1 MTTSMPGIDEV
12 CIHPLAAFH
21 HGATVASRSTFDVA
35 LPPSTASYSIQ
46 TRTGALPFFLYLNNG
61 NKTVVVNDGV
71 IGGISNTTFNLLS
84 TDGTGSITNNETSG
98 TITSTLITPSIARV
112 EVNTS
117 SEYVGA
123 RFAIAKDERIFG
135 LWEYPWNGTLINKDL
150 LFDLKGVG
158 DADGINW
165 SNARAP
171 FFMSSQGYGV
181 YADTLAMGSYDF
193 TQQFHSQFIFNAS
206 TLVYYIIL
214 SEGSRTNFKSIL
226 TQYMNISSKIEMPP
240 DSAYG
245 PTFWSDD
252 FRQDFHDGVE
262 NAEENIL
269 DVAEKLNGNQIH
281 ATAIFDD
288 RPFGTGNQSWGNFD
302 FDPKFYPD
310 ANAMVEDLAKDGYDF
325 QVWAAN
331 RAFDSTKMFKVGLE
345 KKWFFPEINAQ
356 SFLGP
361 AFDLRIPEAYTWLT
375 QQMEYFTSLGVKG
388 FKIDRGEEGE
398 MPVYEQNYQMSK
410 FIKLLHDVMQAKW
423 GKGNFYNFARSAV
436 DRSRSHAGIWN
447 GDAHADWQGLQYSV
461 ASGIRAG
468 LLGFS
473 MWGSDTGGYN
483 RKRPRY
489 DLTEELWARW
499 MWFSTF
505 SPVYEIMIGTG
516 NTPWYPPFSTSS
528 PRLVDILKQTT
539 QLHHEL
545 RPYIKSHTYRAT
557 QDGIPLLRAMILE
570 SPNDTISYDIADQY
584 FFGSAFLVAPIVQ
597 KGTRR
602 SVYFPT
608 KGAKYIHY
616 LDRKAIYS
624 GGQTANVTADIT
636 SIPVFIRAGSIIPR
650 GDTYK
655 GNNRWTRGWSPK
667 LEIEV
672 FPSFDVPETVFNY
685 FNGKVEVK
693 ITMTTDVA
701 RKEVTIDW
709 EDLGIEDVELVVM
722 TKSGAA
728 RENIQSTGGR
738 KVLQNVVSLF

>member
-1 MTTSMPGIDEV
+1 MWFLLLA
-12 CIHPLAAFH
+12 CIGLLISSA
-21 HGATVASRSTFDVA
+21 
-35 LPPSTASYSIQ
+35 TASYSIQ
-46 TRTGALPFFLYLNNG
+46 TRTGALPFFLFLNAG

-71 IGGISNTTFNLLS
+71 VGGNSNTTFSLLS
-84 TDGTGSITNNETSG
+84 TDATGSITNNETSG
-98 TITSTLITPSIARV
+98 TITSKLITPSVAKV

-117 SEYVGA
+117 SSYVGA

-135 LWEYPWNGTLINKDL
+135 LWEYPWNGTLLNKDL
-150 LFDLKGVG
+150 MFDLKGVG
-158 DADGINW
+158 NTDGINR

-171 FFMSSQGYGV
+171 FFISSQGYGV

-193 TQQFHSQFIFNAS
+193 KQPFHCQFVFNAS
-206 TLVYYIIL
+206 NLVYYVIL

-252 FRQDFHDGVE
+252 FKQDFHDGVS
-262 NAEENIL
+262 NAEENVL
-269 DVAEKLNGNQIH
+269 DVVEKLKENQIH
-281 ATAIFDD
+281 ATSIFDD

-302 FDPKFYPD
+302 FDKKFYPD
-310 ANAMVEDLAKDGYDF
+310 ANGMVEDLTKNGYNF

-331 RAFDSTKMFKVGLE
+331 RAFNSTKMFKVGSE
-345 KKWFFPEINAQ
+345 KKWFFPEINSQ
-356 SFLGP
+356 SFKGP
-361 AFDLRIPEAYTWLT
+361 AFDLNIPEAYAWLT
-375 QQMEYFTSLGVKG
+375 QQLVYFTSIGVKG

-398 MPVYEQNYQMSK
+398 MPVYQQNYQMSK
-410 FIKLLHDVMQAKW
+410 FITLLHDVMQAKW
-423 GKGNFYNFARSAV
+423 GKGNFYNFARSSV
-436 DRSRSHAGIWN
+436 DRSRSHAGVWN
-447 GDAHADWQGLQYSV
+447 GGAHADWQGLQYSV

-483 RKRPRY
+483 RRRPRY

-528 PRLVDILKQTT
+528 PRLISILKQTT

-570 SPNDTISYDIADQY
+570 SPNDTASYELADQY
-584 FFGSAFLVAPIVQ
+584 FFGSAFLVAPIVT
-597 KGTRR
+597 KGVQR

-608 KGAKYIHY
+608 EGTKYIEY
-616 LDRKAIYS
+616 FNKTQVYPGGKAAS
-624 GGQTANVTADIT
+624 VTADIT
-636 SIPVFIRAGSIIPR
+636 RVPVFVRAGSIIPR

-655 GNNRWTRGWSPK
+655 GNNKWTRRWSPK

-672 FPSFDVPETVFNY
+672 FPSFDDPETVFLY
-685 FNGKVEVK
+685 WNGKAEVK
-693 ITMTTDVA
+693 ITMTTSKSNKA
-701 RKEVTIDW
+701 VTVDW
-709 EDLGIEDVELVVM
+709 EDLGIEDVELVM
-722 TKSGAA
+722 WTKNGAA
-728 RENIQSTGGR
+728 RGNIESTGGR
-738 KVLQNVVSLF
+738 KVFQNIASLF

>member
-1 MTTSMPGIDEV
+1 MWFLLLACIGLLTSPV
-12 CIHPLAAFH
+12 
-21 HGATVASRSTFDVA
+21 
-35 LPPSTASYSIQ
+35 TASYSIQ
-46 TRTGALPFFLYLNNG
+46 TRIGALPFFLFLNAG

-71 IGGISNTTFNLLS
+71 VGGNSNTTFSLLS
-84 TDGTGSITNNETSG
+84 TDATGSITNNETSG
-98 TITSTLITPSIARV
+98 TITSKLITPSIARV

-117 SEYVGA
+117 SSYVGA
-123 RFAIAKDERIFG
+123 RFAIAKDEIIFG
-135 LWEYPWNGTLINKDL
+135 LWEYPWNGTLLNKDL
-150 LFDLKGVG
+150 IFDLKGVG
-158 DADGINW
+158 NTDGISW

-181 YADTLAMGSYDF
+181 YADTLSMGSYDF
-193 TQQFHSQFIFNAS
+193 TQPFHCQFVFNAS
-206 TLVYYIIL
+206 SLVYYVIL

-252 FRQDFHDGVE
+252 FKQDFHDGVS
-262 NAEENIL
+262 NAEENVM
-269 DVAEKLNGNQIH
+269 DVVEKLQENQIH
-281 ATAIFDD
+281 ATSIFDD
-288 RPFGTGNQSWGNFD
+288 RSSGTGNHSWGNFD
-302 FDPKFYPD
+302 FDKKFYPD
-310 ANAMVEDLAKDGYDF
+310 ADGMVKDLTKNGYDF

-345 KKWFFPEINAQ
+345 KKWFFPEINTQ
-356 SFLGP
+356 SFKGP
-361 AFDLRIPEAYTWLT
+361 AFDLNIPEAYTWLT
-375 QQMEYFTSLGVKG
+375 QQLGYFTSIGVKG

-398 MPVYEQNYQMSK
+398 MPVYQQNYQMSK
-410 FIKLLHDVMQAKW
+410 FITLLHDVMQARW
-423 GKGNFYNFARSAV
+423 GKGNFYNFARSSV

-483 RKRPRY
+483 RRPPRC

-528 PRLVDILKQTT
+528 PRLMSILKQTT

-557 QDGIPLLRAMILE
+557 QDGVPLLRAMILE
-570 SPNDTISYDIADQY
+570 SPNDTASYELADQY
-584 FFGSAFLVAPIVQ
+584 FFGSAFLVAPIVT
-597 KGTRR
+597 KGAQR

-608 KGAKYIHY
+608 QGTKYIEY
-616 LDRKAIYS
+616 FNKTQVYPGGKAAS
-624 GGQTANVTADIT
+624 VAADIT
-636 SIPVFIRAGSIIPR
+636 RVPVFVRAGSIIPR

-655 GNNRWTRGWSPK
+655 GNNKWTRRWSPK

-672 FPSFDVPETVFNY
+672 FPSFDVPETLFLY
-685 FNGKVEVK
+685 WNGKAEVT
-693 ITMTTDVA
+693 ITMTTSKSSKA
-701 RKEVTIDW
+701 VTVDW
-709 EDLGIEDVELVVM
+709 EDLGIEDVELVM
-722 TKSGAA
+722 WTKNGAA
-728 RENIQSTGGR
+728 RGNIDSTSGR
-738 KVLQNVVSLF
+738 KVFQNIASLF

>member
-1 MTTSMPGIDEV
+1 MWSLL
-12 CIHPLAAFH
+12 LACLGLLSSSA
-21 HGATVASRSTFDVA
+21 A
-35 LPPSTASYSIQ
+35 ASYSIQ
-46 TRTGALPFFLYLNNG
+46 TRTGALPFFLYLNAG

-98 TITSTLITPSIARV
+98 TITSKLFTPTIAKV
-112 EVNTS
+112 ELNTS
-117 SEYVGA
+117 SGFVGA
-123 RFAIAKDERIFG
+123 RFAIAEDERIFG

-165 SNARAP
+165 SSARAP
-171 FFMSSQGYGV
+171 FFLSSQGYGV

-193 TQQFHSQFIFNAS
+193 TKPFHCQFVFNAS
-206 TLVYYIIL
+206 TLVYYVIL

-226 TQYMNISSKIEMPP
+226 TQYLTLSSKIEMPP

-252 FRQDFHDGVE
+252 FEQDFHDGVE
-262 NAEENIL
+262 NAEENVL
-269 DVAEKLNGNQIH
+269 DVVENLNKNQIH
-281 ATAIFDD
+281 ASAIFDD
-288 RPFGTGNQSWGNFD
+288 RPYGTGNNSWGNFD
-302 FDPKFYPD
+302 FNPKSYPD
-310 ANAMVEDLAKDGYDF
+310 VNGMIEDIVKSGYDF

-331 RAFDSTKMFKVGLE
+331 RAFDATQMFKAGLE
-345 KKWFFPEINAQ
+345 KKWFFPDIDAQ
-356 SFLGP
+356 RFEGP
-361 AFDLRIPEAYTWLT
+361 AFNLRIPEAYAWLS
-375 QQMEYFTSLGVKG
+375 QRMEYFTSIGVRG

-410 FIKLLHDVMQAKW
+410 FLTLVHDVMQKKW
-423 GKGNFYNFARSAV
+423 GKGKFYNFARSSV
-436 DRSRSHAGIWN
+436 DRSRSQAGIWN

-483 RKRPRY
+483 RERPPY

-528 PRLVDILKQTT
+528 PRLMDILKQTT

-545 RPYIKSHTYRAT
+545 RPYIKSHTFRAT

-570 SPNDTISYDIADQY
+570 SPTDKSSYELADQY
-584 FFGSAFLVAPIVQ
+584 FFGSAFLVAPIVK
-597 KGTRR
+597 KGTQR

-608 KGAKYIHY
+608 EGTKYIEY
-616 LDRKAIYS
+616 FKKTAVYS
-624 GGQTANVTADIT
+624 GGQTTTVTADMA
-636 SIPVFIRAGSIIPR
+636 SIPVFVRAGSIIPR

-655 GNNRWTRGWSPK
+655 GNNRWTRRWSPK
-667 LEIEV
+667 LEIEM
-672 FPSFDVPETVFNY
+672 FPSFDVPETVFLY
-685 FNGKVEVK
+685 YNGKTEAK
-693 ITMTTDVA
+693 ITMTTSIA
-701 RKEVTIDW
+701 NREVTLDW
-709 EDLGIEDVELVVM
+709 EDLDIEDVDLVM
-722 TKSGAA
+722 WTKTGAV
-728 RENIQSTGGR
+728 RGSLESTGGR
-738 KVLQNVVSLF
+738 KAFQNVETLF